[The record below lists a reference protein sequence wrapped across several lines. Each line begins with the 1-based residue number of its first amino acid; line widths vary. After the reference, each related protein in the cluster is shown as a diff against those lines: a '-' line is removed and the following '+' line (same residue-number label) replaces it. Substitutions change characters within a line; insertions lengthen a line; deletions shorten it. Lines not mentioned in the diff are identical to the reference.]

1 MEIVSPIHGAI
12 TYDLEEV
19 IKFEKS
25 IPGFE
30 GMNNFIIKDA
40 DEESPFKIL
49 QSIDDVNIG
58 FVLISPFDVEESY
71 EIKLTDELID
81 RLRIKDSSDV
91 VLYSLVTLSSK
102 VENITVN
109 LRAPLVINIKEKK
122 GEQFI
127 VDKEIYKI
135 KHPLLKGW

>member
-1 MEIVSPIHGAI
+1 MELLSPIHGNVN
-12 TYDLEEV
+12 YDLEEV
-19 IKFEKS
+19 VKFEKS
-25 IPGFE
+25 IPGFD
-30 GMNNFIIKDA
+30 GINSFIIRDA

-58 FVLISPFDVEESY
+58 FVLISPFEVEESY
-71 EIKLTDELID
+71 EIKLADELME
-81 RLRIKDSSDV
+81 RLNIKKSSDV
-91 VLYSLVTLSSK
+91 VLYSLVNLSSK

-109 LRAPLVINIKEKK
+109 LKAPLVINIIEKK

-135 KHPLLKGW
+135 KHPLMKG

>member
-1 MEIVSPIHGAI
+1 MEIMSPIHGAI
-12 TYDLEEV
+12 SYELDEV

-30 GMNNFIIKDA
+30 DIYNFIIKDTE
-40 DEESPFKIL
+40 EESPFKIL
-49 QSIDDVNIG
+49 QSIDDINIG
-58 FVLISPFDVEESY
+58 FVLISPFDVEKEY

-81 RLRIKDSSDV
+81 RLNIKDSTDV
-91 VLYSLVTLSSK
+91 VLYSLVTLNSK

-109 LRAPLVINIKEKK
+109 LKDPIVINIKDKK

-127 VDKEIYKI
+127 VDKEKYKI
-135 KHPLLKGW
+135 KHPLMKG

>member
-1 MEIVSPIHGAI
+1 MEMISPIHGNI
-12 TYDLEEV
+12 TYNLDEV

-30 GMNNFIIKDA
+30 GMNNFILKDA
-40 DEESPFKIL
+40 DEDSPFKIL
-49 QSIDDVNIG
+49 QSIDDVNVG
-58 FVLISPFDVEESY
+58 FVLISPFNVEQSY
-71 EIKLTDELID
+71 EIKLTDELIE
-81 RLRIKDSSDV
+81 RLDIIDNSDV
-91 VLYSLVTLSSK
+91 VLYSLVTLNSK
-102 VENITVN
+102 VENITAN

-135 KHPLLKGW
+135 KHPLMKG

>member
-40 DEESPFKIL
+40 DEEGPFKIL

-58 FVLISPFDVEESY
+58 FVLISPFDLEESY

-109 LRAPLVINIKEKK
+109 LRAPLVINIKDKK

-127 VDKEIYKI
+127 VDKEIYKT
-135 KHPLLKGW
+135 KHPLLKG

>member
-1 MEIVSPIHGAI
+1 MEIISPIHGNI
-12 TYDLEEV
+12 SYSLEDV

-30 GMNNFIIKDA
+30 DIKNFIIKDA
-40 DEESPFKIL
+40 DEDGPFKIL

-58 FVLISPFDVEESY
+58 FVLISPFDIEENY
-71 EIKLTDELID
+71 EIKLTDEIIE
-81 RLRIKDSSDV
+81 RLRIKESSDV

-109 LRAPLVINIKEKK
+109 LKAPLVINIKEKK

-135 KHPLLKGW
+135 KHPLMKG

>member
-1 MEIVSPIHGAI
+1 MELLSPIHGNI
-12 TYDLEEV
+12 NYNLEEV
-19 IKFEKS
+19 IKFKKS
-25 IPGFE
+25 IPGFD
-30 GMNNFIIKDA
+30 GINNFIIRDA
-40 DEESPFKIL
+40 DVESPFKIL
-49 QSIDDVNIG
+49 QSIDDANIG

-71 EIKLTDELID
+71 EIKLADELLD
-81 RLRIKDSSDV
+81 RLNIRESSDV

-109 LRAPLVINIKEKK
+109 LKAPLVININEKK

-135 KHPLLKGW
+135 KHPLMKG

>member
-1 MEIVSPIHGAI
+1 MEIISPIYGTI
-12 TYDLEEV
+12 SYELDEV

-30 GMNNFIIKDA
+30 DAYNFIIKDI
-40 DEESPFKIL
+40 DKESSFKIL

-58 FVLISPFDVEESY
+58 FVLISPFDVEEKY
-71 EIKLTDELID
+71 EIKLIDELID
-81 RLRIKDSSDV
+81 RLNIKDSADV
-91 VLYSLVTLSSK
+91 QLYSLVTLNSK

-109 LRAPLVINIKEKK
+109 LKAPIVINIKDKK

-127 VDKEIYKI
+127 VDKEKYKV
-135 KHPLLKGW
+135 KHPLMKG

>member
-1 MEIVSPIHGAI
+1 MELLSPIHGNI
-12 TYDLEEV
+12 SYNLEEV
-19 IKFEKS
+19 IKFERS

-30 GMNNFIIKDA
+30 GINNFIIRDA

-58 FVLISPFDVEESY
+58 FVLISPFDVEKSY
-71 EIKLTDELID
+71 EIKLADELLE
-81 RLRIKDSSDV
+81 RLNIKESSDV

-109 LRAPLVINIKEKK
+109 LKAPLVINIKEKK

-135 KHPLLKGW
+135 KHPLMKG

>member
-1 MEIVSPIHGAI
+1 MEIISPIHGNI
-12 TYDLEEV
+12 SYSLEDV

-30 GMNNFIIKDA
+30 DIKNFIIKDA

-58 FVLISPFDVEESY
+58 FVLISPFDIEENY
-71 EIKLTDELID
+71 EIKLTDEIIE
-81 RLRIKDSSDV
+81 RLRIKESSDV

-109 LRAPLVINIKEKK
+109 LKAPLVINIKEKK

-135 KHPLLKGW
+135 KHPLMKG

>member
-1 MEIVSPIHGAI
+1 MEIISPIHGSI
-12 TYDLEEV
+12 TYNLDEV
-19 IKFEKS
+19 IRFEKS

-30 GMNNFIIKDA
+30 GVKNFILKDT
-40 DEESPFKIL
+40 DEDSPFKLL

-58 FVLISPFDVEESY
+58 FILISPFDVEESY
-71 EIKLTDELID
+71 EVKLVDELVE
-81 RLRIKDSSDV
+81 RLRIKESSDV
-91 VLYSLVTLSSK
+91 ALYSLVTLSSK

-109 LRAPLVINIKEKK
+109 LKAPLVINIKEKK

-135 KHPLLKGW
+135 KHPLMKG

>member
-1 MEIVSPIHGAI
+1 MEIISTIHGNI
-12 TYDLEEV
+12 SYSLEDV

-30 GMNNFIIKDA
+30 DIKNFIIKDA
-40 DEESPFKIL
+40 DEDGPFKIL

-58 FVLISPFDVEESY
+58 FVLISPFDIEENY
-71 EIKLTDELID
+71 EIKLTDEIIE
-81 RLRIKDSSDV
+81 RLRIKESSDV

-109 LRAPLVINIKEKK
+109 LKAPIVINIKEKK

-135 KHPLLKGW
+135 KHPLMKG